1 MRCFLDRSLLYR
13 VLCYDPP
20 SGIVGEQVGKRGG
33 TDEGITNVTSA
44 ICPEDREEKIS
55 RDDLESV
62 FRQ

>member
-1 MRCFLDRSLLYR
+1 MDIF
-13 VLCYDPP
+13 CYDPP
-20 SGIVGEQVGKRGG
+20 SGIVGEQVGKCGR

-44 ICPEDREEKIS
+44 ISPEDREEKLS